1 MPARHSK
8 IAAQQKLG
16 AIEEMEISDP
26 ETDKKTVK
34 HEDEDMDMDE
44 EIMVEENKDTY
55 TDIAAAMDA
64 NTVWVPIP
72 RDKQVIEDVSSAFG
86 RLDMNMETLYFVFQ
100 NVRFPCNPGNYRVL
114 FDVVVDEYWDDQDNR
129 FPPLHLWPMGTY
141 PGDVEEM
148 KRLYGC
154 YTGGYKAGVLE
165 FGYKVNVGCQPQ
177 WTQFCAVDYLS
188 EYPPTS

>member
-16 AIEEMEISDP
+16 AIKEMEISDP